1 MEKIKKVVLRED
13 LLAITGDFRKAI
25 ILKQFIYWSER
36 VSDADKFIEK
46 ENEIARKNGEEE
58 KELFYGWI
66 YKTAEELSNEIMLG
80 LSVSQ
85 VRRYINELVNMGF
98 ISKRNNPKYKWDRT
112 LQYRVSLVNIAKA
125 LKEKGYPLS
134 DYKINLP
141 DDFSNA
147 HECAMNEAPMNDQCD
162 SNRQAIPEITNR
174 DYISDINDKPDT
186 TSSTELKEEEKNAY
200 HSNEWFNSQHIKNML
215 TEESIQYTPIDR
227 KSFNWSAF
235 KNQVSVRIE
244 ELGYTTS
251 PYTTNRFLVVSKYF
265 FKRYEERTRKPHIK
279 INQDALDN
287 ILDKFGFGPNP
298 DYFQNVEIE
307 TYMKVIDEYFGTSFS
322 EYTDHHY
329 SHFMSGYIRKNLL
342 MKVEDREDTL

>member
-1 MEKIKKVVLRED
+1 MNKEFNYPREFKGVWIPKRVFLDERLNAIEKIILIEIDSLDAEDSEGCYASNEYLANFCKCSMTKVSTSISKLIKLGYLYVSKND
-13 LLAITGDFRKAI
+13 GRKRY
-25 ILKQFIYWSER
+25 LKSR
-36 VSDADKFIEK
+36 
-46 ENEIARKNGEEE
+46 
-58 KELFYGWI
+58 
-66 YKTAEELSNEIMLG
+66 LSNFESQDFKKSEPDLPEMKESNNSEEYSRDEIN
-80 LSVSQ
+80 S
-85 VRRYINELVNMGF
+85 NM
-98 ISKRNNPKYKWDRT
+98 
-112 LQYRVSLVNIAKA
+112 
-125 LKEKGYPLS
+125 
-134 DYKINLP
+134 
-141 DDFSNA
+141 
-147 HECAMNEAPMNDQCD
+147 D
-162 SNRQAIPEITNR
+162 SP
-174 DYISDINDKPDT
+174 
-186 TSSTELKEEEKNAY
+186 TELKEEKKNAY

-215 TEESIQYTPIDR
+215 TEENIQYTPIDR

-235 KNQVSVRIE
+235 KNQVAVRLE

>member
-1 MEKIKKVVLRED
+1 MNKEFNYPRDFKGVWIPKRVFLDERLNAIEKIILIEIDSLDAEDSEGCYASNEYLANFCKCSMTKVSTSISKLIKLGYLYVSKND
-13 LLAITGDFRKAI
+13 GRKRY
-25 ILKQFIYWSER
+25 LKSR
-36 VSDADKFIEK
+36 
-46 ENEIARKNGEEE
+46 
-58 KELFYGWI
+58 
-66 YKTAEELSNEIMLG
+66 LSNSE
-80 LSVSQ
+80 SQ
-85 VRRYINELVNMGF
+85 DFKKSEPDLPKMKESNNSEEYSRDEVN
-98 ISKRNNPKYKWDRT
+98 S
-112 LQYRVSLVNIAKA
+112 NI
-125 LKEKGYPLS
+125 
-134 DYKINLP
+134 
-141 DDFSNA
+141 
-147 HECAMNEAPMNDQCD
+147 D
-162 SNRQAIPEITNR
+162 SP
-174 DYISDINDKPDT
+174 
-186 TSSTELKEEEKNAY
+186 TELKEEKKNAY

-235 KNQVSVRIE
+235 KNQVSVRLE

>member
-1 MEKIKKVVLRED
+1 MNKEFNYPRDFKGVWIPKRVFLDERLNAIEKIILIEIDSLDAEDSEGCYASNEYLANFCKCSMTKVSTSISKLIKLGYLYVSKND
-13 LLAITGDFRKAI
+13 GRKRY
-25 ILKQFIYWSER
+25 LKSR
-36 VSDADKFIEK
+36 
-46 ENEIARKNGEEE
+46 
-58 KELFYGWI
+58 
-66 YKTAEELSNEIMLG
+66 LSNSESQDFKKSEPDLPEMKESNNIEEYSRDEIN
-80 LSVSQ
+80 S
-85 VRRYINELVNMGF
+85 
-98 ISKRNNPKYKWDRT
+98 
-112 LQYRVSLVNIAKA
+112 NI
-125 LKEKGYPLS
+125 
-134 DYKINLP
+134 
-141 DDFSNA
+141 
-147 HECAMNEAPMNDQCD
+147 D
-162 SNRQAIPEITNR
+162 SP
-174 DYISDINDKPDT
+174 
-186 TSSTELKEEEKNAY
+186 TELKEEKKNAY

-215 TEESIQYTPIDR
+215 TEDNIQYTPIDR

-235 KNQVSVRIE
+235 KNQVTVRLE

-251 PYTTNRFLVVSKYF
+251 TYTTNRFLVVSKYF

-342 MKVEDREDTL
+342 MKIENREDTL

>member
-1 MEKIKKVVLRED
+1 MNKEFNYPRDFKGVWIPKRVFLDERLNAIEKIILIEIDSLDAEDSEGCYASNEYLANFCKCSMTKVSTSISKLIKLGYLYVSKND
-13 LLAITGDFRKAI
+13 GRKRY
-25 ILKQFIYWSER
+25 LKSR
-36 VSDADKFIEK
+36 
-46 ENEIARKNGEEE
+46 
-58 KELFYGWI
+58 
-66 YKTAEELSNEIMLG
+66 LSNSESQDFKKSEPDLPEMKESNNSEEYSRDEIN
-80 LSVSQ
+80 S
-85 VRRYINELVNMGF
+85 
-98 ISKRNNPKYKWDRT
+98 
-112 LQYRVSLVNIAKA
+112 NI
-125 LKEKGYPLS
+125 
-134 DYKINLP
+134 
-141 DDFSNA
+141 
-147 HECAMNEAPMNDQCD
+147 D
-162 SNRQAIPEITNR
+162 SP
-174 DYISDINDKPDT
+174 
-186 TSSTELKEEEKNAY
+186 TELKEEKKNAY

-215 TEESIQYTPIDR
+215 TEESIHYTPIDR

-235 KNQVSVRIE
+235 KNQVTIRLE

-329 SHFMSGYIRKNLL
+329 SHFMSGYVRKILL
-342 MKVEDREDTL
+342 MKIEKREDTL

>member
-1 MEKIKKVVLRED
+1 MNKEFNYPRDFKGVWIPKQVFLDERLNAIEKIILIEIDSLDAEDSEGCYASNEYLANFCKCSMTKVSTSISKLIKLGYLYVSKND
-13 LLAITGDFRKAI
+13 GRKRY
-25 ILKQFIYWSER
+25 LKSR
-36 VSDADKFIEK
+36 
-46 ENEIARKNGEEE
+46 
-58 KELFYGWI
+58 
-66 YKTAEELSNEIMLG
+66 LSNSESQDFKKSEPDLPEMKESNNSEEYSRDEIN
-80 LSVSQ
+80 S
-85 VRRYINELVNMGF
+85 
-98 ISKRNNPKYKWDRT
+98 
-112 LQYRVSLVNIAKA
+112 NI
-125 LKEKGYPLS
+125 
-134 DYKINLP
+134 
-141 DDFSNA
+141 
-147 HECAMNEAPMNDQCD
+147 D
-162 SNRQAIPEITNR
+162 SP
-174 DYISDINDKPDT
+174 
-186 TSSTELKEEEKNAY
+186 TELKEEKKNAY

-215 TEESIQYTPIDR
+215 TEDNIQYTPIDR

-235 KNQVSVRIE
+235 KNQVSVRLE

>member
-1 MEKIKKVVLRED
+1 MNKEFNYPRDFKGVWIPKQVFLDERLNAIEKIILIEIDSLDAEDSEGCYASNEYLANFCKCSMTKVSTSISKLIKLGYLYVSKND
-13 LLAITGDFRKAI
+13 GRKRY
-25 ILKQFIYWSER
+25 LKSR
-36 VSDADKFIEK
+36 
-46 ENEIARKNGEEE
+46 
-58 KELFYGWI
+58 
-66 YKTAEELSNEIMLG
+66 LSNSESQNFKKSEPDLPEVKESNNSEEYSRGEIN
-80 LSVSQ
+80 S
-85 VRRYINELVNMGF
+85 
-98 ISKRNNPKYKWDRT
+98 
-112 LQYRVSLVNIAKA
+112 NI
-125 LKEKGYPLS
+125 
-134 DYKINLP
+134 
-141 DDFSNA
+141 
-147 HECAMNEAPMNDQCD
+147 D
-162 SNRQAIPEITNR
+162 SP
-174 DYISDINDKPDT
+174 
-186 TSSTELKEEEKNAY
+186 TELKEEEKNTF

-215 TEESIQYTPIDR
+215 TEENIQYNPIDR

-235 KNQVSVRIE
+235 KNQVSIRIE

-265 FKRYEERTRKPHIK
+265 FKRYEERTRKPHTK

-342 MKVEDREDTL
+342 MKVEDREGTL

>member
-1 MEKIKKVVLRED
+1 MNKEFNYPRDFKGVWIPKQVFLDERLNAIEKIILIEIDSLDAEDSEGCYASNEYLANFCKCSMTKVSTSISKLIKLGYLYVSKND
-13 LLAITGDFRKAI
+13 GRKRY
-25 ILKQFIYWSER
+25 LKSR
-36 VSDADKFIEK
+36 
-46 ENEIARKNGEEE
+46 
-58 KELFYGWI
+58 
-66 YKTAEELSNEIMLG
+66 LSNSESQNFKKSEPALPEMKESNNSEEYSRDEIN
-80 LSVSQ
+80 S
-85 VRRYINELVNMGF
+85 
-98 ISKRNNPKYKWDRT
+98 
-112 LQYRVSLVNIAKA
+112 NI
-125 LKEKGYPLS
+125 
-134 DYKINLP
+134 
-141 DDFSNA
+141 
-147 HECAMNEAPMNDQCD
+147 D
-162 SNRQAIPEITNR
+162 SP
-174 DYISDINDKPDT
+174 
-186 TSSTELKEEEKNAY
+186 TELKEEEKNAY

-215 TEESIQYTPIDR
+215 TEENIQYTPIDR

-265 FKRYEERTRKPHIK
+265 FKRYEERTRKPHTK
-279 INQDALDN
+279 INQNALDN

-342 MKVEDREDTL
+342 MKIEDREDTL

>member
-1 MEKIKKVVLRED
+1 MTNKEVIIMNKEFNYPRDFKGVWIPKRVFLDERLNAIEKIILIEIDSLDAEDSEGCYASNEYLANFCKCSMTKVSTSISKLIKLGYLYVSKND
-13 LLAITGDFRKAI
+13 GRKRY
-25 ILKQFIYWSER
+25 LKSR
-36 VSDADKFIEK
+36 
-46 ENEIARKNGEEE
+46 
-58 KELFYGWI
+58 
-66 YKTAEELSNEIMLG
+66 LSNSESQDFKKSEPDLPEMKESNNSEEYSRDEIN
-80 LSVSQ
+80 S
-85 VRRYINELVNMGF
+85 
-98 ISKRNNPKYKWDRT
+98 
-112 LQYRVSLVNIAKA
+112 NI
-125 LKEKGYPLS
+125 
-134 DYKINLP
+134 
-141 DDFSNA
+141 
-147 HECAMNEAPMNDQCD
+147 D
-162 SNRQAIPEITNR
+162 SP
-174 DYISDINDKPDT
+174 
-186 TSSTELKEEEKNAY
+186 TELKEEKKNAY

-215 TEESIQYTPIDR
+215 TEDSIQYTPIDR

-235 KNQVSVRIE
+235 KNQVAVRIE

-265 FKRYEERTRKPHIK
+265 FKMYEKRTRKPHIK

-342 MKVEDREDTL
+342 MKVEDREGTL

>member
-1 MEKIKKVVLRED
+1 MNKEFNYPRDFKGVWIPKQVFLDERLNAIEKIILIEIDSLDAEDSEGCYASNEYLANFCKCSTTKVSTSISKLIKLGYLYVSKND
-13 LLAITGDFRKAI
+13 GRKRY
-25 ILKQFIYWSER
+25 LKSR
-36 VSDADKFIEK
+36 
-46 ENEIARKNGEEE
+46 
-58 KELFYGWI
+58 
-66 YKTAEELSNEIMLG
+66 LSNSE
-80 LSVSQ
+80 SQ
-85 VRRYINELVNMGF
+85 NLKKSEPALPEMKE
-98 ISKRNNPKYKWDRT
+98 SNNSEEYNRD
-112 LQYRVSLVNIAKA
+112 
-125 LKEKGYPLS
+125 
-134 DYKINLP
+134 KIN
-141 DDFSNA
+141 SNI
-147 HECAMNEAPMNDQCD
+147 D
-162 SNRQAIPEITNR
+162 SP
-174 DYISDINDKPDT
+174 
-186 TSSTELKEEEKNAY
+186 TELKEKEKNTF

-215 TEESIQYTPIDR
+215 TEESIQYTPIDS

-235 KNQVSVRIE
+235 KNQVSVRLE

-265 FKRYEERTRKPHIK
+265 FKRYEERTRKPHTK

>member
-1 MEKIKKVVLRED
+1 MSKEFNYPREFKGVWIPKQVFLDERLNAIEKIILIEIDSLDAEDSEGCYASNEYLANFCKCSMTKVSTSISKLIKFGYLYVAKND
-13 LLAITGDFRKAI
+13 GRKRY
-25 ILKQFIYWSER
+25 LKSR
-36 VSDADKFIEK
+36 
-46 ENEIARKNGEEE
+46 
-58 KELFYGWI
+58 
-66 YKTAEELSNEIMLG
+66 LSNSESQNFKKSESDLPEMKESNNSKEYSRDEIN
-80 LSVSQ
+80 S
-85 VRRYINELVNMGF
+85 
-98 ISKRNNPKYKWDRT
+98 
-112 LQYRVSLVNIAKA
+112 NI
-125 LKEKGYPLS
+125 
-134 DYKINLP
+134 
-141 DDFSNA
+141 
-147 HECAMNEAPMNDQCD
+147 D
-162 SNRQAIPEITNR
+162 SP
-174 DYISDINDKPDT
+174 
-186 TSSTELKEEEKNAY
+186 TELKEEEKNTF

-215 TEESIQYTPIDR
+215 TEENIQYTPIDR

-265 FKRYEERTRKPHIK
+265 FKRYEERTRKPHTK

-342 MKVEDREDTL
+342 MKIEDREDINS

>member
-1 MEKIKKVVLRED
+1 MNKEFNYPRDFKGVWIPKRVFLDERLNAIEKIILIEIDSLDAEDSEGCYASNEYLANFCKCSMTKVSTSISKLIKLGYLYVSKND
-13 LLAITGDFRKAI
+13 GRKRY
-25 ILKQFIYWSER
+25 LKSR
-36 VSDADKFIEK
+36 
-46 ENEIARKNGEEE
+46 
-58 KELFYGWI
+58 
-66 YKTAEELSNEIMLG
+66 LSNSESQDFKKSEPDLPEMKESNNSEEYSRDEIN
-80 LSVSQ
+80 S
-85 VRRYINELVNMGF
+85 
-98 ISKRNNPKYKWDRT
+98 
-112 LQYRVSLVNIAKA
+112 NI
-125 LKEKGYPLS
+125 
-134 DYKINLP
+134 
-141 DDFSNA
+141 
-147 HECAMNEAPMNDQCD
+147 D
-162 SNRQAIPEITNR
+162 SP
-174 DYISDINDKPDT
+174 
-186 TSSTELKEEEKNAY
+186 TELKEEKKNAY

-215 TEESIQYTPIDR
+215 TEENIQYTPIDR

-235 KNQVSVRIE
+235 KNQVTVRLE

-251 PYTTNRFLVVSKYF
+251 TYTTNRFLVVSKYF

>member
-1 MEKIKKVVLRED
+1 MNGGHFMSVFRVHKTKNYTVMSNHHLRD
-13 LLAITGDFRKAI
+13 KNLSLKAKGLLSVMFSLPDSWNYSIPGLCS
-25 ILKQFIYWSER
+25 IL
-36 VSDADKFIEK
+36 K
-46 ENEIARKNGEEE
+46 ENE
-58 KELFYGWI
+58 
-66 YKTAEELSNEIMLG
+66 TA
-80 LSVSQ
+80 
-85 VRRYINELVNMGF
+85 VR
-98 ISKRNNPKYKWDRT
+98 
-112 LQYRVSLVNIAKA
+112 
-125 LKEKGYPLS
+125 
-134 DYKINLP
+134 
-141 DDFSNA
+141 
-147 HECAMNEAPMNDQCD
+147 
-162 SNRQAIPEITNR
+162 
-174 DYISDINDKPDT
+174 
-186 TSSTELKEEEKNAY
+186 STIKELKETGYLIVDKKNPCKEEGRSKFEYVYNIYETPQEIEENKDKQDATKQGVESLALEAPDVEHHPHNKRSDISNTDESITDIFNTDFVNPNKEKKNAY

-215 TEESIQYTPIDR
+215 TEESIQYNPIDR

-235 KNQVSVRIE
+235 KNQVKIRLE

-298 DYFQNVEIE
+298 DYFQNVDIE

-342 MKVEDREDTL
+342 MKIEDREDTL

>member
-1 MEKIKKVVLRED
+1 MNKEFNYPRDFKGVWIPKRVFLDERLNAIEKIILIEIDSLDAEDSEGCYASNEYLANFCKCSMTKVSTSISKLIKLGYLYVSKND
-13 LLAITGDFRKAI
+13 GRKRY
-25 ILKQFIYWSER
+25 LKSR
-36 VSDADKFIEK
+36 
-46 ENEIARKNGEEE
+46 
-58 KELFYGWI
+58 
-66 YKTAEELSNEIMLG
+66 LSNSESQDFKKSEPDLPEMKESNNSEEYSRDEIN
-80 LSVSQ
+80 S
-85 VRRYINELVNMGF
+85 
-98 ISKRNNPKYKWDRT
+98 
-112 LQYRVSLVNIAKA
+112 NI
-125 LKEKGYPLS
+125 
-134 DYKINLP
+134 
-141 DDFSNA
+141 
-147 HECAMNEAPMNDQCD
+147 D
-162 SNRQAIPEITNR
+162 SP
-174 DYISDINDKPDT
+174 
-186 TSSTELKEEEKNAY
+186 TELKEEKKNAY

-215 TEESIQYTPIDR
+215 TEENIQYTPIDR

-235 KNQVSVRIE
+235 KNQVKIRLE

-251 PYTTNRFLVVSKYF
+251 TYTTNRFLVVSKYF

>member
-1 MEKIKKVVLRED
+1 MNKEFNYPRDFKGVWIPKRVFLDERLNAIEKIILIEIDSLDAEDSEGCYASNEYLANFCKCSMTKVSTSISKLIKLGYLYVSKND
-13 LLAITGDFRKAI
+13 GRKRY
-25 ILKQFIYWSER
+25 LKSR
-36 VSDADKFIEK
+36 
-46 ENEIARKNGEEE
+46 
-58 KELFYGWI
+58 
-66 YKTAEELSNEIMLG
+66 LSNSESQDFKKSEPDLPEMKESNNSEKYSRDEIN
-80 LSVSQ
+80 S
-85 VRRYINELVNMGF
+85 
-98 ISKRNNPKYKWDRT
+98 
-112 LQYRVSLVNIAKA
+112 NI
-125 LKEKGYPLS
+125 
-134 DYKINLP
+134 
-141 DDFSNA
+141 
-147 HECAMNEAPMNDQCD
+147 D
-162 SNRQAIPEITNR
+162 SP
-174 DYISDINDKPDT
+174 
-186 TSSTELKEEEKNAY
+186 TELKEEEKNAY

-215 TEESIQYTPIDR
+215 TEENIQYTPIDR

-235 KNQVSVRIE
+235 KNQVSVRLE

>member
-1 MEKIKKVVLRED
+1 MNKEFNYPRDFKGVWIPKRVFLDERLNAIEKIILIEIDSLDAEDSEGCYASNEYLANFCKCSMTKVSTSISKLIKLGYLYVSKND
-13 LLAITGDFRKAI
+13 GRKRY
-25 ILKQFIYWSER
+25 LKSR
-36 VSDADKFIEK
+36 
-46 ENEIARKNGEEE
+46 
-58 KELFYGWI
+58 
-66 YKTAEELSNEIMLG
+66 LSNSESQDFKKSEPDLPEMKESNNSEEYSRDEIN
-80 LSVSQ
+80 S
-85 VRRYINELVNMGF
+85 
-98 ISKRNNPKYKWDRT
+98 
-112 LQYRVSLVNIAKA
+112 NI
-125 LKEKGYPLS
+125 
-134 DYKINLP
+134 
-141 DDFSNA
+141 
-147 HECAMNEAPMNDQCD
+147 D
-162 SNRQAIPEITNR
+162 SP
-174 DYISDINDKPDT
+174 
-186 TSSTELKEEEKNAY
+186 TELKEEKKNAY

-215 TEESIQYTPIDR
+215 TEENIQYTPIDR

-342 MKVEDREDTL
+342 MKIEDREDTL

>member
-1 MEKIKKVVLRED
+1 MNKEFNYPRDFKGVWIPKRVFLDERLNAIEKIILIEIDSLDAEDSEGCYASNEYLANFCKCSMTKVSTSISKLIKLGYLYVSKND
-13 LLAITGDFRKAI
+13 GRKRY
-25 ILKQFIYWSER
+25 LKSR
-36 VSDADKFIEK
+36 
-46 ENEIARKNGEEE
+46 
-58 KELFYGWI
+58 
-66 YKTAEELSNEIMLG
+66 LSNSESQDFKKSEPDLPKMKESNNSEEYSRDEIN
-80 LSVSQ
+80 S
-85 VRRYINELVNMGF
+85 
-98 ISKRNNPKYKWDRT
+98 
-112 LQYRVSLVNIAKA
+112 NI
-125 LKEKGYPLS
+125 
-134 DYKINLP
+134 
-141 DDFSNA
+141 
-147 HECAMNEAPMNDQCD
+147 D
-162 SNRQAIPEITNR
+162 SP
-174 DYISDINDKPDT
+174 
-186 TSSTELKEEEKNAY
+186 TELKEEEKNAY

-215 TEESIQYTPIDR
+215 TEENIKYTPIDR

-265 FKRYEERTRKPHIK
+265 FKMYEKRTRKPHTK

-342 MKVEDREDTL
+342 MKVEDRDDTL

>member
-1 MEKIKKVVLRED
+1 MNKEFNYPRDFKGVWIPKRVFLDERLNAIEKIILIEIDSLDAEDSEGCYASNEYLANFCKCSMTKVSTSISKLIKLGYLYVSKND
-13 LLAITGDFRKAI
+13 GRKRY
-25 ILKQFIYWSER
+25 LKSR
-36 VSDADKFIEK
+36 
-46 ENEIARKNGEEE
+46 
-58 KELFYGWI
+58 
-66 YKTAEELSNEIMLG
+66 LSNSESQDFKKSEPDLPEMKESNNSEEYSRDEIN
-80 LSVSQ
+80 S
-85 VRRYINELVNMGF
+85 
-98 ISKRNNPKYKWDRT
+98 
-112 LQYRVSLVNIAKA
+112 NI
-125 LKEKGYPLS
+125 
-134 DYKINLP
+134 
-141 DDFSNA
+141 
-147 HECAMNEAPMNDQCD
+147 D
-162 SNRQAIPEITNR
+162 SP
-174 DYISDINDKPDT
+174 
-186 TSSTELKEEEKNAY
+186 TELKEEKKNAY

-215 TEESIQYTPIDR
+215 TEENIQYTPIDR

-235 KNQVSVRIE
+235 KNQVSVRLE

-265 FKRYEERTRKPHIK
+265 FKMYEKRTRKPHIK

-322 EYTDHHY
+322 EYSDHHY

>member
-1 MEKIKKVVLRED
+1 MNKEFNYPRDFKGVWIPKQVFLDERLNAIEKIILIEIDSLDAEDSEGCYASNEYLANFCKCSMTKVSTSISKLIKLGYLYVSKND
-13 LLAITGDFRKAI
+13 GRKRY
-25 ILKQFIYWSER
+25 LKSR
-36 VSDADKFIEK
+36 
-46 ENEIARKNGEEE
+46 
-58 KELFYGWI
+58 
-66 YKTAEELSNEIMLG
+66 LSNYESQNFKKSEPALPEMKESNNSEEYSRDEIN
-80 LSVSQ
+80 S
-85 VRRYINELVNMGF
+85 
-98 ISKRNNPKYKWDRT
+98 
-112 LQYRVSLVNIAKA
+112 NI
-125 LKEKGYPLS
+125 
-134 DYKINLP
+134 
-141 DDFSNA
+141 
-147 HECAMNEAPMNDQCD
+147 D
-162 SNRQAIPEITNR
+162 SP
-174 DYISDINDKPDT
+174 
-186 TSSTELKEEEKNAY
+186 TELKEEKNTY

-215 TEESIQYTPIDR
+215 TEENIQYTPIDR

-265 FKRYEERTRKPHIK
+265 FKRYEERTRKPHTK

-342 MKVEDREDTL
+342 MKVEDREDML

>member
-1 MEKIKKVVLRED
+1 MNKEFNYPRDFKGVWIPKRVFLDERLNAIEKIILIEIDSLDAEDSEGCYASNEYLANFCKCSMTKVSTSISKLIKLGYLYVSKND
-13 LLAITGDFRKAI
+13 GRKRY
-25 ILKQFIYWSER
+25 LKSR
-36 VSDADKFIEK
+36 
-46 ENEIARKNGEEE
+46 
-58 KELFYGWI
+58 
-66 YKTAEELSNEIMLG
+66 LSNSESQDFKKSEPDLPKMKESNNSEEYSRDEIN
-80 LSVSQ
+80 S
-85 VRRYINELVNMGF
+85 
-98 ISKRNNPKYKWDRT
+98 
-112 LQYRVSLVNIAKA
+112 NI
-125 LKEKGYPLS
+125 
-134 DYKINLP
+134 
-141 DDFSNA
+141 
-147 HECAMNEAPMNDQCD
+147 D
-162 SNRQAIPEITNR
+162 SP
-174 DYISDINDKPDT
+174 
-186 TSSTELKEEEKNAY
+186 TELKEEKKNAY

-215 TEESIQYTPIDR
+215 TEENIQYTPIDR

-265 FKRYEERTRKPHIK
+265 FKRYEERTMKPHIK

-342 MKVEDREDTL
+342 MKVEDREDINS

>member
-1 MEKIKKVVLRED
+1 MNKEFNYPRDFKGVWIPKRVFLDERLNAIEKIILIEIDSLDAEDSEGCYASNEYLANFCKCSMTKVSTSISKLIKLGYLYVSKND
-13 LLAITGDFRKAI
+13 GRKRY
-25 ILKQFIYWSER
+25 LKSR
-36 VSDADKFIEK
+36 
-46 ENEIARKNGEEE
+46 
-58 KELFYGWI
+58 
-66 YKTAEELSNEIMLG
+66 LSNSESQDFKKSEPDLPEMKESNNSEEYSRDEIN
-80 LSVSQ
+80 S
-85 VRRYINELVNMGF
+85 
-98 ISKRNNPKYKWDRT
+98 
-112 LQYRVSLVNIAKA
+112 NI
-125 LKEKGYPLS
+125 
-134 DYKINLP
+134 
-141 DDFSNA
+141 
-147 HECAMNEAPMNDQCD
+147 D
-162 SNRQAIPEITNR
+162 SP
-174 DYISDINDKPDT
+174 
-186 TSSTELKEEEKNAY
+186 TELKEEKKNSY

-235 KNQVSVRIE
+235 KNQVAVRLE

-265 FKRYEERTRKPHIK
+265 FKRYEERIRKPHIK

-329 SHFMSGYIRKNLL
+329 SHFMSGYVRKILL
-342 MKVEDREDTL
+342 MKIEDREDML

>member
-1 MEKIKKVVLRED
+1 MNKEFNYPRDFKGVWIPKRVFLDERLNAIEKIILIEIDSLDAEDSEGCYASNEYLANFCKCSMTKVSTSISKLIKLGYLYVSKND
-13 LLAITGDFRKAI
+13 GRKRY
-25 ILKQFIYWSER
+25 LKSR
-36 VSDADKFIEK
+36 
-46 ENEIARKNGEEE
+46 
-58 KELFYGWI
+58 
-66 YKTAEELSNEIMLG
+66 LSNSESQDFKKSEPDLPEMKESNNSEEYSRDEIN
-80 LSVSQ
+80 S
-85 VRRYINELVNMGF
+85 
-98 ISKRNNPKYKWDRT
+98 
-112 LQYRVSLVNIAKA
+112 NI
-125 LKEKGYPLS
+125 
-134 DYKINLP
+134 
-141 DDFSNA
+141 
-147 HECAMNEAPMNDQCD
+147 D
-162 SNRQAIPEITNR
+162 SP
-174 DYISDINDKPDT
+174 
-186 TSSTELKEEEKNAY
+186 TELKEEKKNAY

-215 TEESIQYTPIDR
+215 TEENIQYTPIDR

-265 FKRYEERTRKPHIK
+265 FKMYEKRTRKPHIK

-329 SHFMSGYIRKNLL
+329 SHFMSGYVRKILL
-342 MKVEDREDTL
+342 MKIENREDIL

>member
-1 MEKIKKVVLRED
+1 MNKEFNYPRDFKGVWIPKRVFLDERLNAIEKIILIEIDSLDAEDSEGCYASNEYLANFCKCSMTKVSTSISKLIKLGYLYVSKND
-13 LLAITGDFRKAI
+13 GRKRY
-25 ILKQFIYWSER
+25 LKSR
-36 VSDADKFIEK
+36 
-46 ENEIARKNGEEE
+46 
-58 KELFYGWI
+58 
-66 YKTAEELSNEIMLG
+66 LSNSESQDFKKSEPDLPEMKESNNSEEYSRDEIN
-80 LSVSQ
+80 S
-85 VRRYINELVNMGF
+85 
-98 ISKRNNPKYKWDRT
+98 
-112 LQYRVSLVNIAKA
+112 NI
-125 LKEKGYPLS
+125 
-134 DYKINLP
+134 
-141 DDFSNA
+141 
-147 HECAMNEAPMNDQCD
+147 D
-162 SNRQAIPEITNR
+162 SP
-174 DYISDINDKPDT
+174 
-186 TSSTELKEEEKNAY
+186 TELKEEKKNAY

-215 TEESIQYTPIDR
+215 TEENIQYTPIDR

-235 KNQVSVRIE
+235 KNQVSVRLE

-265 FKRYEERTRKPHIK
+265 FKMYEKRTRKPHIK

-342 MKVEDREDTL
+342 MKVEDREGTL

>member
-1 MEKIKKVVLRED
+1 MNKEFNYPREFKGVWIPKRVFLDERLNAIEKIILIEIDSLDAEDSEGCYASNEYLANFCKCSMTKVSTSISKLINLGYLYVSKND
-13 LLAITGDFRKAI
+13 GRKRY
-25 ILKQFIYWSER
+25 LKSR
-36 VSDADKFIEK
+36 
-46 ENEIARKNGEEE
+46 
-58 KELFYGWI
+58 
-66 YKTAEELSNEIMLG
+66 LSNSESQDFKKSEPDLPKMKESNNSEEYSRDEIN
-80 LSVSQ
+80 S
-85 VRRYINELVNMGF
+85 
-98 ISKRNNPKYKWDRT
+98 
-112 LQYRVSLVNIAKA
+112 NI
-125 LKEKGYPLS
+125 
-134 DYKINLP
+134 
-141 DDFSNA
+141 
-147 HECAMNEAPMNDQCD
+147 D
-162 SNRQAIPEITNR
+162 SP
-174 DYISDINDKPDT
+174 
-186 TSSTELKEEEKNAY
+186 TELKKEEKNAY

-215 TEESIQYTPIDR
+215 TEENIQYTPIDR

>member
-1 MEKIKKVVLRED
+1 MNKEFNYPRDFKGVWIPKRVFLDERLNAIEKIILIEIDSLDAEDSEGCYASNEYLANFCKCSMTKVSTSISKLIKLGYLFVSKND
-13 LLAITGDFRKAI
+13 GRKRY
-25 ILKQFIYWSER
+25 LKSR
-36 VSDADKFIEK
+36 
-46 ENEIARKNGEEE
+46 
-58 KELFYGWI
+58 
-66 YKTAEELSNEIMLG
+66 LSNSE
-80 LSVSQ
+80 SQ
-85 VRRYINELVNMGF
+85 DFKKSEPDLPEMKE
-98 ISKRNNPKYKWDRT
+98 SNNSEEYSRD
-112 LQYRVSLVNIAKA
+112 
-125 LKEKGYPLS
+125 
-134 DYKINLP
+134 KIN
-141 DDFSNA
+141 SNI
-147 HECAMNEAPMNDQCD
+147 D
-162 SNRQAIPEITNR
+162 SP
-174 DYISDINDKPDT
+174 
-186 TSSTELKEEEKNAY
+186 TELKEEKKNAY

-215 TEESIQYTPIDR
+215 TEENIQYTPIDR

-235 KNQVSVRIE
+235 KNQVSVRLE

-342 MKVEDREDTL
+342 MKVEDKEDTL

>member
-1 MEKIKKVVLRED
+1 MNKEFNYPREFKGVWIPKRVFLDERLNAIEKIILIEIDSLDAEDSEGCYASNEYLANFCKCSMTKVSTSISKLIKLGYLYVSKND
-13 LLAITGDFRKAI
+13 GRKRY
-25 ILKQFIYWSER
+25 LKSR
-36 VSDADKFIEK
+36 
-46 ENEIARKNGEEE
+46 
-58 KELFYGWI
+58 
-66 YKTAEELSNEIMLG
+66 LSNFESQDFKKSEPDLPEMKESNNSEEYSRDEIN
-80 LSVSQ
+80 S
-85 VRRYINELVNMGF
+85 
-98 ISKRNNPKYKWDRT
+98 
-112 LQYRVSLVNIAKA
+112 NI
-125 LKEKGYPLS
+125 
-134 DYKINLP
+134 
-141 DDFSNA
+141 
-147 HECAMNEAPMNDQCD
+147 D
-162 SNRQAIPEITNR
+162 SP
-174 DYISDINDKPDT
+174 
-186 TSSTELKEEEKNAY
+186 TELKEEKKNAY

-215 TEESIQYTPIDR
+215 TEENIQYTPIDR

-235 KNQVSVRIE
+235 KNQVAVRLE

-265 FKRYEERTRKPHIK
+265 FKRYEERTRKPHTK

-322 EYTDHHY
+322 QYTDHHY

>member
-1 MEKIKKVVLRED
+1 MNKEFNYPRDFKGVWIPKRVFLDERLNAIEKIILIEIDSLDAEDSEGCYASNEYLANFCKCSMTKVSTSISKLIKLGYLYVSKND
-13 LLAITGDFRKAI
+13 GRKRY
-25 ILKQFIYWSER
+25 LKSR
-36 VSDADKFIEK
+36 
-46 ENEIARKNGEEE
+46 
-58 KELFYGWI
+58 
-66 YKTAEELSNEIMLG
+66 LSNSESQDFKKSESDLPEMKESNNSEEYSRDEIN
-80 LSVSQ
+80 S
-85 VRRYINELVNMGF
+85 
-98 ISKRNNPKYKWDRT
+98 
-112 LQYRVSLVNIAKA
+112 NI
-125 LKEKGYPLS
+125 
-134 DYKINLP
+134 
-141 DDFSNA
+141 
-147 HECAMNEAPMNDQCD
+147 D
-162 SNRQAIPEITNR
+162 SP
-174 DYISDINDKPDT
+174 
-186 TSSTELKEEEKNAY
+186 TELKEEKKNAY

-215 TEESIQYTPIDR
+215 TEENIQYTPIDR

-235 KNQVSVRIE
+235 KNQVSVRLE

-342 MKVEDREDTL
+342 MKIEDREDINS

>member
-1 MEKIKKVVLRED
+1 MNKEFNYPREFKGVWIPKRVFLDERLNAIEKIILIEIDSLDAEDSEGCYASNEYLANFCKCSMTKVSTSISKLIKLGYLYVSKND
-13 LLAITGDFRKAI
+13 GRKRY
-25 ILKQFIYWSER
+25 LKSR
-36 VSDADKFIEK
+36 
-46 ENEIARKNGEEE
+46 
-58 KELFYGWI
+58 
-66 YKTAEELSNEIMLG
+66 LSNFESQDFKKSEPDLPEMKESNNSEEYSRDEIN
-80 LSVSQ
+80 S
-85 VRRYINELVNMGF
+85 
-98 ISKRNNPKYKWDRT
+98 
-112 LQYRVSLVNIAKA
+112 NI
-125 LKEKGYPLS
+125 
-134 DYKINLP
+134 
-141 DDFSNA
+141 
-147 HECAMNEAPMNDQCD
+147 D
-162 SNRQAIPEITNR
+162 SP
-174 DYISDINDKPDT
+174 
-186 TSSTELKEEEKNAY
+186 TELKEEKKNAY

-215 TEESIQYTPIDR
+215 TEENIQYTPIDR

-235 KNQVSVRIE
+235 KNQVSVRLE

-342 MKVEDREDTL
+342 MKVEDREDML

>member
-1 MEKIKKVVLRED
+1 MSNHHLRD
-13 LLAITGDFRKAI
+13 KNLSLKAKGLLSVMFSLPDSWNYSIPGLCS
-25 ILKQFIYWSER
+25 IL
-36 VSDADKFIEK
+36 K
-46 ENEIARKNGEEE
+46 ENETAVRSTI
-58 KELFYGWI
+58 KELKETGYLIVDKKKPCKEEGRSKFEYVYNI
-66 YKTAEELSNEIMLG
+66 YETPQEIEETEDK
-80 LSVSQ
+80 Q
-85 VRRYINELVNMGF
+85 DA
-98 ISKRNNPKYKWDRT
+98 PK
-112 LQYRVSLVNIAKA
+112 QGVESLA
-125 LKEKGYPLS
+125 L
-134 DYKINLP
+134 
-141 DDFSNA
+141 
-147 HECAMNEAPMNDQCD
+147 EAPDVEHHPHNKRTDI
-162 SNRQAIPEITNR
+162 SNTDESIT
-174 DYISDINDKPDT
+174 DIFNTDFINP
-186 TSSTELKEEEKNAY
+186 KEEEKNAY

-235 KNQVSVRIE
+235 KNQVAVRLE

-329 SHFMSGYIRKNLL
+329 SHFMSGYVRKILL
-342 MKVEDREDTL
+342 MKIENREDIL

>member
-1 MEKIKKVVLRED
+1 MNKEFNYPRDFKGVWIPKRVFLDERLNAIEKIILIEIDSLDAEDSEGCYASNEYLANFCKCSMTKVSTSISKLIKLGYLYVSKND
-13 LLAITGDFRKAI
+13 GRKRY
-25 ILKQFIYWSER
+25 LKSR
-36 VSDADKFIEK
+36 
-46 ENEIARKNGEEE
+46 
-58 KELFYGWI
+58 
-66 YKTAEELSNEIMLG
+66 LSNSESQDFKKSEPDLPEMKESNNSEEYSRDEIN
-80 LSVSQ
+80 S
-85 VRRYINELVNMGF
+85 
-98 ISKRNNPKYKWDRT
+98 
-112 LQYRVSLVNIAKA
+112 NI
-125 LKEKGYPLS
+125 
-134 DYKINLP
+134 
-141 DDFSNA
+141 
-147 HECAMNEAPMNDQCD
+147 D
-162 SNRQAIPEITNR
+162 SP
-174 DYISDINDKPDT
+174 
-186 TSSTELKEEEKNAY
+186 TELKEEKKNAY

-215 TEESIQYTPIDR
+215 TEENIQYTPIDR

-235 KNQVSVRIE
+235 KNQVAVRLE

-265 FKRYEERTRKPHIK
+265 FKKYEERTRKPHTK

-342 MKVEDREDTL
+342 MKIEDREDTL

>member
-1 MEKIKKVVLRED
+1 MNKEFNYPRDFKGVWIPKRVFLDERLNAIEKIILIEIDSLDAEDSEGCYASNEYLANFCKCSMTKVSTSISKLIKLGYLYVSKND
-13 LLAITGDFRKAI
+13 GRKRY
-25 ILKQFIYWSER
+25 LKSR
-36 VSDADKFIEK
+36 
-46 ENEIARKNGEEE
+46 
-58 KELFYGWI
+58 
-66 YKTAEELSNEIMLG
+66 LSNSE
-80 LSVSQ
+80 SQ
-85 VRRYINELVNMGF
+85 DFKKSEPDLPEMKESNNSEEYSRDEVN
-98 ISKRNNPKYKWDRT
+98 S
-112 LQYRVSLVNIAKA
+112 NI
-125 LKEKGYPLS
+125 
-134 DYKINLP
+134 
-141 DDFSNA
+141 
-147 HECAMNEAPMNDQCD
+147 D
-162 SNRQAIPEITNR
+162 SP
-174 DYISDINDKPDT
+174 
-186 TSSTELKEEEKNAY
+186 TELKEEKKNAY

-235 KNQVSVRIE
+235 KNQVSVRLE

-322 EYTDHHY
+322 QYTDHHY

>member
-1 MEKIKKVVLRED
+1 MNKEFNYPRDFKGVWIPKRVFLDERLNAIEKIILIEIDSLDAEDSEGCYASNEYLANFCKCSMTKVSTSISKLIKLGYLYVSKND
-13 LLAITGDFRKAI
+13 GRKRY
-25 ILKQFIYWSER
+25 LKSR
-36 VSDADKFIEK
+36 
-46 ENEIARKNGEEE
+46 
-58 KELFYGWI
+58 
-66 YKTAEELSNEIMLG
+66 LSNSESQDFKKSEPDLPKMKESNNSEEYSRDEIN
-80 LSVSQ
+80 S
-85 VRRYINELVNMGF
+85 
-98 ISKRNNPKYKWDRT
+98 
-112 LQYRVSLVNIAKA
+112 NI
-125 LKEKGYPLS
+125 
-134 DYKINLP
+134 
-141 DDFSNA
+141 
-147 HECAMNEAPMNDQCD
+147 D
-162 SNRQAIPEITNR
+162 SP
-174 DYISDINDKPDT
+174 
-186 TSSTELKEEEKNAY
+186 TELKEKEKNVY

-235 KNQVSVRIE
+235 KNQVSVRLE

-265 FKRYEERTRKPHIK
+265 FKRYEERTRKPHTK

-342 MKVEDREDTL
+342 MKIEDREDTL

>member
-1 MEKIKKVVLRED
+1 MNKEFNYPRDFKGVWIPKRVFLDERLNAIEKIILIEIDSLDAEDSEGCYASNEYLANFCKCSMTKVSTSISKLIKLGYLYVSKND
-13 LLAITGDFRKAI
+13 GRKRY
-25 ILKQFIYWSER
+25 LKSR
-36 VSDADKFIEK
+36 
-46 ENEIARKNGEEE
+46 
-58 KELFYGWI
+58 
-66 YKTAEELSNEIMLG
+66 LSNSESQDFKKSESDLPEMKESNNSEEYSRDEIN
-80 LSVSQ
+80 S
-85 VRRYINELVNMGF
+85 
-98 ISKRNNPKYKWDRT
+98 
-112 LQYRVSLVNIAKA
+112 NI
-125 LKEKGYPLS
+125 
-134 DYKINLP
+134 
-141 DDFSNA
+141 
-147 HECAMNEAPMNDQCD
+147 D
-162 SNRQAIPEITNR
+162 SP
-174 DYISDINDKPDT
+174 
-186 TSSTELKEEEKNAY
+186 TELKEEKKNAY

-215 TEESIQYTPIDR
+215 TEENIQYTPIDR

-235 KNQVSVRIE
+235 KNQVSVRLE

-329 SHFMSGYIRKNLL
+329 SHFMSGYVRKILL

>member
-1 MEKIKKVVLRED
+1 MNKEFNYPRDFKGVWIPKRVFLDERLNAIEKIILIEIDSLDAEDSEGCYASNEYLANFCKCSMTKVSTSISKLIKLGYLYVSKND
-13 LLAITGDFRKAI
+13 GRKRY
-25 ILKQFIYWSER
+25 LKSR
-36 VSDADKFIEK
+36 
-46 ENEIARKNGEEE
+46 
-58 KELFYGWI
+58 
-66 YKTAEELSNEIMLG
+66 LSNSESQDFKKSEPDLPKMKESNNSEEYSRDEIN
-80 LSVSQ
+80 S
-85 VRRYINELVNMGF
+85 
-98 ISKRNNPKYKWDRT
+98 
-112 LQYRVSLVNIAKA
+112 NI
-125 LKEKGYPLS
+125 
-134 DYKINLP
+134 
-141 DDFSNA
+141 
-147 HECAMNEAPMNDQCD
+147 D
-162 SNRQAIPEITNR
+162 SP
-174 DYISDINDKPDT
+174 
-186 TSSTELKEEEKNAY
+186 TELKKEEKNAY

-215 TEESIQYTPIDR
+215 TEENIQYTPIDR

-235 KNQVSVRIE
+235 KNQVAVRLE

-265 FKRYEERTRKPHIK
+265 FKRYEERTRKPHTK

-342 MKVEDREDTL
+342 MKVEDSEDTL

>member
-1 MEKIKKVVLRED
+1 MNKEFNYPRDFKGVWIPKRVFLDERLNAIEKIILIEIDSLDAEDSEGCYASNEYLANFCKCSMTKVSTSISKLIKLGYLYVSKND
-13 LLAITGDFRKAI
+13 GRKRY
-25 ILKQFIYWSER
+25 LKR
-36 VSDADKFIEK
+36 
-46 ENEIARKNGEEE
+46 R
-58 KELFYGWI
+58 
-66 YKTAEELSNEIMLG
+66 LSNSESQDFKKSEPDLPEMKESNNSEEYSRDEIN
-80 LSVSQ
+80 S
-85 VRRYINELVNMGF
+85 
-98 ISKRNNPKYKWDRT
+98 
-112 LQYRVSLVNIAKA
+112 NI
-125 LKEKGYPLS
+125 
-134 DYKINLP
+134 
-141 DDFSNA
+141 
-147 HECAMNEAPMNDQCD
+147 D
-162 SNRQAIPEITNR
+162 SP
-174 DYISDINDKPDT
+174 
-186 TSSTELKEEEKNAY
+186 TELKEEKKNAY

-235 KNQVSVRIE
+235 KNQVAVRIE